1 MKKKGEGV
9 PDFAKEASSMEC
21 ICLCKVKPN
30 VGDKLLK
37 CHNDKCSSGKFFHL
51 HCMLYKRYPNFYK
64 SSWLCSNCK
73 LDSICSKKSVK
84 PPSEASENSPLD
96 DVVYLGTTMLSEG
109 DVDKYSIIAELTSH
123 DYDVIES
130 PTGWLE
136 NTVIQQAH
144 VLLKKVNPS
153 IQGLQR
159 TSLGVFCNFD
169 QVDGDFI
176 QILHTHAGSA
186 EELKQHLGD
195 DCLFS
200 KCQQTTA
207 KMFKMAEKPEQKY
220 FTSDEVL
227 QNILVNEVDLSDD
240 EHV

>member
-1 MKKKGEGV
+1 M
-9 PDFAKEASSMEC
+9 
-21 ICLCKVKPN
+21 
-30 VGDKLLK
+30 
-37 CHNDKCSSGKFFHL
+37 
-51 HCMLYKRYPNFYK
+51 
-64 SSWLCSNCK
+64 
-73 LDSICSKKSVK
+73 K
-84 PPSEASENSPLD
+84 PPSETSENSSLD

-176 QILHTHAGSA
+176 QILHTGGNHWVCVSSIGCEDGVVNLYDS
-186 EELKQHLGD
+186 
-195 DCLFS
+195 LFR
-200 KCQQTTA
+200 
-207 KMFKMAEKPEQKY
+207 
-220 FTSDEVL
+220 DV
-227 QNILVNEVDLSDD
+227 IIHDL
-240 EHV
+240 